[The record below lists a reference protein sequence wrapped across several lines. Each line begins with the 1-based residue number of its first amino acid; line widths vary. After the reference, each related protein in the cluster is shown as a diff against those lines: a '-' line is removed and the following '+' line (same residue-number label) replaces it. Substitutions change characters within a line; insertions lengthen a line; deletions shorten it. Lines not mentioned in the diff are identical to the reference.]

1 MSDPNTPNLQQES
14 HHLNLNPQPEPPG
27 KEAMSTPQTLTGI
40 FFEPGRVFEAL
51 RVRPRFL
58 VAGLVIVIAFLAYT
72 VVFYQR
78 VPYET
83 VVRTAVENAPQTSNM
98 PPDQKERVIEMQ
110 SGPVFKGLAY
120 ASPLIGV
127 AIFMA
132 LGGALYLLGTM
143 VMARSISYKQ
153 AISVWTYSSLPPTV
167 IAMILNIVLV
177 SIKSPDDYDPAQA
190 ARRGLVRANLGLL
203 VDPTAHPVLGTAL
216 GSIDLL
222 SFYGLFLAALGLR
235 KVARLSTGSAWTIV
249 LIIWVLGVILRIALA
264 TVTGGAM

>member
-1 MSDPNTPNLQQES
+1 MSDPNIPDMQEES
-14 HHLNLNPQPEPPG
+14 HQVNLNPQPLPPR
-27 KEAMSTPQTLTGI
+27 EVVMSTGETLTNI

-51 RVRPRFL
+51 RSRPRFL
-58 VAGLVIVIAFLAYT
+58 VAGVIILIAITAYT
-72 VVFYQR
+72 IALYQR
-78 VPYET
+78 VGYENFIRST
-83 VVRTAVENAPQTSNM
+83 IESSPQSANM

-110 SGPVFKGLAY
+110 TGPVFKAVNY

-127 AIFMA
+127 AIFIA

-153 AISVWTYSSLPPTV
+153 ALSVWTYSSLPPTV
-167 IAMILNIVLV
+167 IAMLLNIVLV
-177 SIKSPDDYDPAQA
+177 FIKSPDDIDPIQ

-203 VDPTAHPVLGTAL
+203 VDQSAHPVLATAL

-249 LIIWVLGVILRIALA
+249 LIIWLIGVILRLA
-264 TVTGGAM
+264 FSAFTGGAM